1 MWYCKI
7 MKRNRLLLFF
17 LIIFQV
23 AAAQKPVAN
32 EYTAIDRKMLL
43 IPDSLCATT
52 DDIAAYVR
60 SNFKNAKDQTRAVF
74 IWTASNIRYDIE
86 NMFAINFYEKTTDK
100 IEKALKTRK
109 GICDNYAAVFND
121 ICLKTGL
128 KSFVVE
134 GFTKQN
140 GFTDYIPHAWCAVL
154 IDNSWR
160 MFDPTWGS
168 GYVMNGRF
176 FRKIN
181 NAYFN
186 ADPAVLI
193 KSHMPFD
200 LLWQFLYYPVT
211 TQEFYEGKTGQ
222 NKTKS
227 FFNFPD
233 SIQVYQQQDTIQQMM
248 AVAGRIER
256 NGVKNAMIFDRLH
269 HIRAQLENLNQRNK
283 VQLENER
290 QQKIAA
296 SYNQSIISYNDGI
309 NDYNSFIEYR
319 NKQFI
324 PEKSDAEIK
333 GMLDT
338 AAAKFNKAKEKL
350 TEIANPDANIAILIA
365 QQQKAIDNVQ
375 VHLKE
380 QQDWLVI
387 YFSKPKSKRKAMF
400 YEKKTTWFGIPVQ

>member
-1 MWYCKI
+1 M
-7 MKRNRLLLFF
+7 
-17 LIIFQV
+17 
-23 AAAQKPVAN
+23 
-32 EYTAIDRKMLL
+32 
-43 IPDSLCATT
+43 
-52 DDIAAYVR
+52 
-60 SNFKNAKDQTRAVF
+60 
-74 IWTASNIRYDIE
+74 
-86 NMFAINFYEKTTDK
+86 
-100 IEKALKTRK
+100 
-109 GICDNYAAVFND
+109 
-121 ICLKTGL
+121 
-128 KSFVVE
+128 
-134 GFTKQN
+134 
-140 GFTDYIPHAWCAVL
+140 
-154 IDNSWR
+154 
-160 MFDPTWGS
+160 
-168 GYVMNGRF
+168 
-176 FRKIN
+176 
-181 NAYFN
+181 
-186 ADPAVLI
+186 
-193 KSHMPFD
+193 
-200 LLWQFLYYPVT
+200 
-211 TQEFYEGKTGQ
+211 
-222 NKTKS
+222 
-227 FFNFPD
+227 
-233 SIQVYQQQDTIQQMM
+233 YQQQDTIQQMM